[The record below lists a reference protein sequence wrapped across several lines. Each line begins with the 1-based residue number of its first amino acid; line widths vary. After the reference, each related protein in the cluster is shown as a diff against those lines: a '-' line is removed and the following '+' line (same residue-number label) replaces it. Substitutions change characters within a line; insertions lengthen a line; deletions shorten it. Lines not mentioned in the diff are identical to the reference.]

1 MKLLTGRLLATG
13 SALMLATIA
22 LVTSSE
28 TAPPHSPPPEIEKAI
43 LARMN
48 EIQAAAEALDADQ
61 VFRFVIEDDAGV
73 IAQNGK
79 LFMTRSNALES
90 TRQSFES
97 LRQAGAHLAYH
108 FDQQHVT
115 LLSPSLALVVG
126 EGTTSVSTADGRNSK
141 TQFAQSVLLLRTNG
155 DWKVF
160 HAHRSF
166 VPPLP

>member
-1 MKLLTGRLLATG
+1 
-13 SALMLATIA
+13 MLVTIG

-28 TAPPHSPPPEIEKAI
+28 TASLNSTPPEIKKTV

-48 EIQAAAEALDADQ
+48 EIQAAAEALDADK
-61 VFRFVIEDDAGV
+61 VFTFVLEDDVGV
-73 IAQNGK
+73 IAQNGRV
-79 LFMTRSNALES
+79 FMTHSNALES

-97 LRQAGAHLAYH
+97 LRRADARLEYH
-108 FDQQHVT
+108 FDQQRVT

-155 DWKVF
+155 DWKVL

-166 VPPLP
+166 VPASPQ